1 MTADATQVQG
11 QNDQSDGAAAYSV
24 DLTKL
29 RSNNTLDI
37 QVRSG
42 EEFLGTLK
50 MGRGS
55 VQWWPSNNKTHALR
69 KNWRQFAEMLTS
81 SMA

>member
-1 MTADATQVQG
+1 MPRRRTVKVTKVTALLPH
-11 QNDQSDGAAAYSV
+11 SI

-29 RSNNTLDI
+29 TSSNTLDI

-42 EEFLGTLK
+42 EELLGTLK

-55 VQWWPSNNKTHALR
+55 VQWWPSGNKTHALR
-69 KNWRQFAEMLTS
+69 KNWRQFAEILTR